1 MWSHAAA
8 PVVLLVSPLLFL
20 LLSEPVCISRTD
32 GSWLGFGY
40 NEYGNLGLG
49 DTEFRN
55 TPTALTALGTS
66 DVESCALG
74 DDHTVCKK

>member
-20 LLSEPVCISRTD
+20 LRSEPVCISRTD

-40 NEYGNLGLG
+40 NAYGQLGLG
-49 DTEFRN
+49 DFTNRD

-66 DVESCALG
+66 VVESCALG
-74 DDHTVCKK
+74 EDHTICKK